1 MTDFYILFY
10 FRFIKANRYNDEQF
24 WKNSIDTPQHNAWA
38 GYSFEML
45 CLNHI
50 RQLKTALGIAG
61 VQTLTSSWR
70 STNAECEAQIDLII
84 DRKDQ
89 TINFG
94 EMKYST
100 DEYVI
105 SKSYEAELRNKKSS
119 FIAETKKAVHL
130 TMVTTYG
137 VKQSLYSDKVQSEV
151 ALEDLF
157 PMMNTTSRCPQN
169 HPRRPSG
176 HFSVRSPDGGRI

>member
-1 MTDFYILFY
+1 
-10 FRFIKANRYNDEQF
+10 
-24 WKNSIDTPQHNAWA
+24 
-38 GYSFEML
+38 
-45 CLNHI
+45 
-50 RQLKTALGIAG
+50 
-61 VQTLTSSWR
+61 
-70 STNAECEAQIDLII
+70 
-84 DRKDQ
+84 
-89 TINFG
+89 
-94 EMKYST
+94 MKYST

-157 PMMNTTSRCPQN
+157 R
-169 HPRRPSG
+169 
-176 HFSVRSPDGGRI
+176 